1 MKIVIACKY
10 VKKGFGGAEKVIF
23 DLSNILLDL
32 GHEVTICHHE
42 KTEKKITYKI
52 NKNIKFK
59 NSFGSG
65 KNFFTSKFNKNVV
78 NFCFDNLP
86 NNINEDE
93 IFSFLNTNKSFREE
107 LSSSILTENP
117 DLVIAFL
124 PHTFTHILIQ
134 LSKIVPIFVPL
145 QNSPKEDFFNLN
157 KHEQNKIDRLLRFK
171 MLEHSSAVSV
181 LIDNFQNYFKQLKL
195 KQIFTTPNIIET
207 PIKFRKEYKGE
218 HLKNFV
224 SVGRLEPQKGFE
236 TLVNYLSF
244 FLIKEYDFRCDIY
257 GTGSSYSKILN
268 EINEN
273 LIHDIIKL
281 CGFETKILEKLINYD
296 VFIIPSFYEGWGLT
310 LTEAMSVGLICIG
323 FDDCEGVNSI
333 INENNGILIK
343 RDINS
348 FCDALDKINKDIKRQ
363 NSIRENAIHFCKQYS
378 KEKVKNNWEMILKKM
393 F

>member
-10 VKKGFGGAEKVIF
+10 VKRSFGGAEKVIF

-42 KTEKKITYKI
+42 QTNKEVTYEI
-52 NKNIKFK
+52 NKNVKFK
-59 NSFGSG
+59 NSFGLG
-65 KNFFTSKFNKNVV
+65 KNLFTSKFNKNIE

-86 NNINEDE
+86 NDINEGE
-93 IFSFLNTNKSFREE
+93 VFYYLKLNKSFREE
-107 LSSSILTENP
+107 LASSILTENP

-157 KHEQNKIDRLLRFK
+157 RHEKNKIDRILRFK

-181 LIDNFQNYFKQLKL
+181 LIDNFQNYFKELKL
-195 KQIFTTPNIIET
+195 KRIFTTPNIIET

-244 FLIKEYDFRCDIY
+244 SLIKNYDLKCDIY
-257 GTGSSYSKILN
+257 GTGSSYLKILN
-268 EINEN
+268 ELNEN
-273 LIHDIIKL
+273 LMHDTVNL
-281 CGFETKILEKLINYD
+281 LGFETKILEKLINYD
-296 VFIIPSFYEGWGLT
+296 IFIIPSLYEGWGLT

-333 INENNGILIK
+333 INEKNGILIK
-343 RDINS
+343 RDVNS
-348 FCDALDKINKDIKRQ
+348 FFYALDKINKDKKKQ
-363 NSIRENAIHFCKQYS
+363 NEIRENSIYFCKQFS
-378 KEKVKNNWEMILKKM
+378 KEKVKNNWDMILKKM
-393 F
+393 S